1 MVQIKYSTTLLYMI
15 YLYIIYVIQYI
26 YLYFFCYEI
35 KTNLNFFIKM
45 LCSKVY

>member
-35 KTNLNFFIKM
+35 ETNLNFFIKM